1 MEMELLKEIDGA
13 VSISAGTLELF
24 GGLTAVPLT
33 KTRNNIFVLNM
44 DKQQLWYLASITVE
58 AIKQVERHTK
68 EQ

>member
-1 MEMELLKEIDGA
+1 MELLKEIDTA

-24 GGLTAVPLT
+24 GGLIAVPLT

-58 AIKQVERHTK
+58 SIKQFERHTK